1 MSFNTYSGNTYIYDA
16 RTGCIFASDEILM
29 DAIELFQDNSI
40 DETRQKLLAKYE
52 NKDKIEGALSFISK
66 ITQKWNAF
74 YKSDNDIRK
83 EKRFIYNFN
92 EEAIKICL
100 YKLAQMSQLILSVTE
115 DCNLKCKYCI
125 FSETYSNTRNKTANV
140 MSKDTAFSAL
150 DYFFDK
156 MKDISYVHPGKICSI
171 TFYGGEPLLNF
182 DLIKSCVEYTK
193 NNCPVRYIFNIT
205 TNGTLLNGEIADYL
219 IKNEFYISISLDGD
233 KINHDR
239 NRVFEGGIG
248 SFERVYENLLIL
260 KKKYPEYDR
269 LSLMSVYDY
278 GTDLMRNQDFFK
290 NNTLIPKLTF
300 INQVLERNTDY
311 YDQFNDEDIQR
322 FVSEYGEIYRLYI
335 ENKKE
340 NLYEYSY
347 ASVMGDLGVA
357 AVFLRQKA
365 KDSRLPMIP
374 YTGTCIPGM
383 KISVRSDG
391 NFEICERVGDDKII
405 GNIDEGIDYSKIVK
419 IIQRYNEDVTKECA
433 CCPLYKACPVCY
445 SFTSSSN
452 GFEKMN
458 CNNIIE
464 NFRAQLSISYSI
476 LESNPNAY
484 DYFTNKLEWTLN
496 R

>member
-171 TFYGGEPLLNF
+171 TFYGG
-182 DLIKSCVEYTK
+182 
-193 NNCPVRYIFNIT
+193 
-205 TNGTLLNGEIADYL
+205 
-219 IKNEFYISISLDGD
+219 
-233 KINHDR
+233 
-239 NRVFEGGIG
+239 
-248 SFERVYENLLIL
+248 
-260 KKKYPEYDR
+260 
-269 LSLMSVYDY
+269 
-278 GTDLMRNQDFFK
+278 
-290 NNTLIPKLTF
+290 
-300 INQVLERNTDY
+300 
-311 YDQFNDEDIQR
+311 
-322 FVSEYGEIYRLYI
+322 
-335 ENKKE
+335 
-340 NLYEYSY
+340 
-347 ASVMGDLGVA
+347 
-357 AVFLRQKA
+357 
-365 KDSRLPMIP
+365 
-374 YTGTCIPGM
+374 
-383 KISVRSDG
+383 
-391 NFEICERVGDDKII
+391 
-405 GNIDEGIDYSKIVK
+405 
-419 IIQRYNEDVTKECA
+419 
-433 CCPLYKACPVCY
+433 
-445 SFTSSSN
+445 
-452 GFEKMN
+452 
-458 CNNIIE
+458 
-464 NFRAQLSISYSI
+464 
-476 LESNPNAY
+476 
-484 DYFTNKLEWTLN
+484 
-496 R
+496 

>member
-1 MSFNTYSGNTYIYDA
+1 M
-16 RTGCIFASDEILM
+16 
-29 DAIELFQDNSI
+29 
-40 DETRQKLLAKYE
+40 
-52 NKDKIEGALSFISK
+52 
-66 ITQKWNAF
+66 
-74 YKSDNDIRK
+74 
-83 EKRFIYNFN
+83 
-92 EEAIKICL
+92 
-100 YKLAQMSQLILSVTE
+100 
-115 DCNLKCKYCI
+115 
-125 FSETYSNTRNKTANV
+125 
-140 MSKDTAFSAL
+140 
-150 DYFFDK
+150 
-156 MKDISYVHPGKICSI
+156 
-171 TFYGGEPLLNF
+171 
-182 DLIKSCVEYTK
+182 
-193 NNCPVRYIFNIT
+193 
-205 TNGTLLNGEIADYL
+205 LNGEIADYL

-484 DYFTNKLEWTLN
+484 DYFTNKLEWALN